1 MSIPLRI
8 RRAEWVAG
16 AFLLLAVVALLGSL
30 VFLSRASG
38 GFEATVSYHVV
49 LGNGYGITPGGR
61 VEMLGID
68 IGTIET
74 LEITDDNR
82 VTARLEIRE
91 RFAPR
96 VREDSVARVKASL
109 DLQGVLGGVGL
120 SVSPG
125 SSGVARLPEGST
137 IAVVE
142 PTSVVD
148 LLPVVP
154 DDPLLQ
160 DLQALLHN
168 TRRLSEALGD
178 PDSPLGKVLDQ
189 SSRLLAAVQDDK
201 SSVGRVLA
209 DDGVLY
215 ERLLGTLDDVE
226 RSLARLEKV
235 LGRSDRLMGSADT
248 MIGRGGEVMDKA
260 GTMVET
266 GDRVFTEM
274 GPVLDSTD
282 KAMKDLDDAVKAF
295 ADTTAA
301 LEEVV
306 RSLGPLV
313 KDMDTMVRD
322 MDDVAE
328 AAKKMWVLR
337 RHARKAE
344 REAPSP

>member
-30 VFLSRASG
+30 VLLSRARG
-38 GFEATVSYHVV
+38 GFESTVSYHVV

-74 LEITDDNR
+74 LEITEDNH

-91 RFAPR
+91 RFAAR
-96 VREDSVARVKASL
+96 VREGSVVRVKASL

-125 SSGVARLPEGST
+125 PAEAAPLPEGST
-137 IAVVE
+137 LAVIE
-142 PTSVVD
+142 PSSMID
-148 LLPVVP
+148 LLPVVQ
-154 DDPLLQ
+154 DDPLID
-160 DLQALLHN
+160 DLRGLIAN
-168 TRRLSEALGD
+168 TRRLSEALAD
-178 PDSPLGKVLDQ
+178 PKSPLNGLLEQ
-189 SSRLLAAVQDDK
+189 SSALLAAVQDRK
-201 SSVGRVLA
+201 GSIGRVLA
-209 DDGVLY
+209 DDGALY

-235 LGRSDRLMGSADT
+235 LGRSDRLMGSAGDLVDK
-248 MIGRGGEVMDKA
+248 GGEVFDTA

-266 GDRVFTEM
+266 GGRVFKDM

-282 KAMKDLDDAVKAF
+282 TAMKDLDDAVKAF
-295 ADTTAA
+295 AETTAE
-301 LEEVV
+301 LQKVV
-306 RSLGPLV
+306 RALAPLV
-313 KDMDTMVRD
+313 DDMDEMVRD

-337 RHARKAE
+337 RRARR
-344 REAPSP
+344 REGDEP

>member
-1 MSIPLRI
+1 MSVPFRI

-30 VFLSRASG
+30 VLLSRARG
-38 GFEATVSYHVV
+38 GFEATVTYHVV

-91 RFAPR
+91 RFAVR

-109 DLQGVLGGVGL
+109 SLQGVLGGVGL

-125 SSGVARLPEGST
+125 SAGATPLPEGST
-137 IAVVE
+137 IAVTE
-142 PTSVVD
+142 PQSLVD
-148 LLPVVP
+148 LLPVVD
-154 DDPLLQ
+154 DDPLVR
-160 DLQALLHN
+160 DLQVLVTN
-168 TRRLSEALGD
+168 TRRLSEALAD
-178 PDSPLGKVLDQ
+178 PKSPVNGLLEQ
-189 SSRLLAAVQDDK
+189 ATTLLAAVQDRK
-201 SSVGRVLA
+201 GSVGRVLA
-209 DDGVLY
+209 DDGALY
-215 ERLLGTLDDVE
+215 DRLLGTLTDVE

-235 LGRSDRLMGSADT
+235 LARSDRLVGSAD
-248 MIGRGGEVMDKA
+248 GLVEKGDEVFGKA

-266 GDRVFTEM
+266 GDRVFKDM

-282 KAMKDLDDAVKAF
+282 TAMKDLDEAVKAF
-295 ADTTAA
+295 AKTSAE

-306 RSLGPLV
+306 RALGPLV
-313 KDMDTMVRD
+313 KDMDEMVRD

-328 AAKKMWVLR
+328 AAKKLWILR
-337 RHARKAE
+337 RRARK
-344 REAPSP
+344 RSDDAP

>member
-30 VFLSRASG
+30 VFLSRARGS
-38 GFEATVSYHVV
+38 FEATQSYQVV
-49 LGNGYGITPGGR
+49 LSNGYGITPGGR

-82 VTARLEIRE
+82 VSARLEIRE
-91 RFAPR
+91 RFAAR

-125 SSGVARLPEGST
+125 SAAAAPLPAGST
-137 IAVVE
+137 IAVTE

-154 DDPLLQ
+154 DDPLVK
-160 DLQALLHN
+160 DLEALLHN
-168 TRRLSEALGD
+168 TRRLSEALAD
-178 PDSPLGKVLDQ
+178 PRSPLSSLLEQ
-189 SSRLLAAVQDDK
+189 SSALLATVQDRK
-201 SSVGRVLA
+201 GSVGRVLA

-226 RSLARLEKV
+226 RSLSRLEKV
-235 LGRSDRLMGSADT
+235 LSRSDRLMGSAD
-248 MIGRGGEVMDKA
+248 GLVDKGGEVFDKA

-266 GDRVFTEM
+266 GDRVFGGM

-282 KAMKDLDDAVKAF
+282 AAMKELEEAVKAF
-295 ADTTAA
+295 AETTTE
-301 LEEVV
+301 LEKVV
-306 RSLGPLV
+306 RALGPLV
-313 KDMDTMVRD
+313 KDMDEMVRD

-337 RHARKAE
+337 RRARK
-344 REAPSP
+344 RSDDAP

>member
-30 VFLSRASG
+30 VLLSRARG
-38 GFEATVSYHVV
+38 GFEDTVSYHVV
-49 LGNGYGITPGGR
+49 LANGYGITPGGR

-74 LEITDDNR
+74 LEITEDNR
-82 VTARLEIRE
+82 VTARVEIRE
-91 RFAPR
+91 RFAAR

-125 SSGVARLPEGST
+125 SAGATPLPEGST
-137 IAVVE
+137 LAVVE
-142 PTSVVD
+142 PSSVVD

-154 DDPLLQ
+154 GDPLIE
-160 DLQALLHN
+160 DLEGLISN
-168 TRRLSEALGD
+168 TRRLSEALAD
-178 PDSPLGKVLDQ
+178 PESPLNGLLEQ
-189 SSRLLAAVQDDK
+189 SSALLAAVQDRK
-201 SSVGRVLA
+201 GSIGRVLA
-209 DDGVLY
+209 DDGALY

-235 LGRSDRLMGSADT
+235 LARSDRLVGSADDLV
-248 MIGRGGEVMDKA
+248 GKGDEVFDGA

-266 GDRVFTEM
+266 GGRVFKDM

-282 KAMKDLDDAVKAF
+282 TAMKDLDAAVKSF
-295 ADTTAA
+295 AETNAELA
-301 LEEVV
+301 KVV
-306 RSLGPLV
+306 RALAPLV
-313 KDMDTMVRD
+313 DDMDEMVRD

-337 RHARKAE
+337 RRARR
-344 REAPSP
+344 REGDEP